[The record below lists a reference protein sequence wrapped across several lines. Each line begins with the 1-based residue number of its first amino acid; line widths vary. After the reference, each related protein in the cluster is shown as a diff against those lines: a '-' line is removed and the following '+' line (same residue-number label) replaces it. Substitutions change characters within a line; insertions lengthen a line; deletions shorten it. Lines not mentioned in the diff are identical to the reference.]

1 MGLFLPNFNCAPT
14 VTPMKLLFTLIS
26 RTPSEFISADTIAS
40 FTNLIK
46 ATRDAVSGEL
56 LSIPQRTDSNFES
69 MLEASINC
77 FRADVVAQ
85 MHMAKITMKRL
96 AAECGY
102 TPEYVSMVLNGH
114 RDTEIAKAT
123 ILAAL
128 GRLVN
133 PTGA

>member
-1 MGLFLPNFNCAPT
+1 
-14 VTPMKLLFTLIS
+14 
-26 RTPSEFISADTIAS
+26 
-40 FTNLIK
+40 
-46 ATRDAVSGEL
+46 
-56 LSIPQRTDSNFES
+56 
-69 MLEASINC
+69 
-77 FRADVVAQ
+77 
-85 MHMAKITMKRL
+85 MAKITMKRL